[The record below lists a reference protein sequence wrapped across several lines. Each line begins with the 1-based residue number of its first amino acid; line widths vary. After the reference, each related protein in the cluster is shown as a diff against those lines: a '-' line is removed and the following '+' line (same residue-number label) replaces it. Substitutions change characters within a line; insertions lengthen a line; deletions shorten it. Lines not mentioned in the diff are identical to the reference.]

1 MWQLFST
8 ALQLVTKCTLGTDRP
23 VGAGCPHLCCRESL
37 CFQGCPAS
45 SWDRIL
51 WALKVSLLSWQEHRQ
66 ATSPYSGAFP
76 WTRKSNLDY
85 LALDFNS
92 ASPSPVQKVWVPCE
106 EPQTSS
112 LCICWEEDKIQSLLG
127 ALGMYSSE
135 GLWASL
141 VLAGSLHALPFSL
154 CLHKPFPASFPPNLF
169 AVTNLQPIIYS
180 LGKTV
185 LSLVTQQNLILAS
198 PKTF

>member
-1 MWQLFST
+1 MWQLIST
-8 ALQLVTKCTLGTDRP
+8 TLQLVTRCTFGTDCP
-23 VGAGCPHLCCRESL
+23 VGAGCPHLCCQESL

-45 SWDRIL
+45 SWDHIL
-51 WALKVSLLSWQEHRQ
+51 RTLKVSLLSWQEHRQ

-112 LCICWEEDKIQSLLG
+112 LCIYWEENKIQSLLG
-127 ALGMYSSE
+127 ALGMCNPE

-141 VLAGSLHALPFSL
+141 FGACRISACSPIFTV
-154 CLHKPFPASFPPNLF
+154 PPQ
-169 AVTNLQPIIYS
+169 T
-180 LGKTV
+180 
-185 LSLVTQQNLILAS
+185 LSC
-198 PKTF
+198 